1 MVRIPVPGPLLTLP
15 YPCES
20 DLLASRRQLLKN
32 RAFMKVFNR
41 LDDPSLLL
49 STGHQVVL
57 ANLAMRRKLGLEGD
71 ECVVGSVPCDL
82 TPCAGSPELKARTR
96 SIEVQGRAFFLMS
109 LECAHHMAGGTSTC
123 LSG

>member
-1 MVRIPVPGPLLTLP
+1 LLTLP
-15 YPCES
+15 YPLES
-20 DLLASRRQLLKN
+20 DLLASRLQLLKN
-32 RAFMKVFNR
+32 RAFMKVFDH
-41 LDDPSLLL
+41 LPEPSVLL

-57 ANLAMRRKLGLEGD
+57 ANLAMQRKLGLEGD

-82 TPCAGSPELKARTR
+82 TPCPGGPQVKARTR

-109 LECAHHMAGGTSTC
+109 LECTRHNAVVTSTC